1 MISPCYIAECN
12 LPPICEKE
20 VLCYAGDTNPTKE
33 TLQIL
38 RDCIKECKN
47 IFSRKIAYRIFPI
60 ERQDD
65 GLCIG
70 SLTIHSKS
78 LEKNL
83 SGCDR
88 VILFAATAG
97 IEIDRYIA
105 KYARL
110 SPSRSLM
117 FHSIGAER
125 IEALCDAFC
134 RFLTDNEGLEI
145 TQRFSPGY
153 GDLPLSFQKDFLALL
168 NAGNTVGIGLN
179 DSMLLSPSKS
189 VTAFA
194 GILS

>member
-12 LPPICEKE
+12 LPPIDEKE
-20 VLCYAGDTNPTKE
+20 VLRYAGDRSPSHE
-33 TLQIL
+33 TQLLL
-38 RDCIKECKN
+38 RDCIKESEN
-47 IFSRKIAYRIFPI
+47 AFSTKVAYRIFPI
-60 ERQDD
+60 ERQADR
-65 GLCIG
+65 LCIG
-70 SLTIHSKS
+70 SLTIRSKS

-83 SGCDR
+83 SGCDK

-97 IEIDRYIA
+97 LHIDRFIA

-125 IEALCDAFC
+125 VEALCDAFC
-134 RFLTDNEGLEI
+134 RFLTDNEGLKI
-145 TQRFSPGY
+145 TRRFSPGY
-153 GDLPLSFQKDFLALL
+153 SDLPLSLQKDFLALL

-189 VTAFA
+189 VTAFV